1 MTVASAPLTAT
12 SLLDDRP
19 ASTGGPAVIRGAAR
33 VEVLRP
39 VPTLLSAF
47 TDARRTPPRPVEARE
62 TDYIAKFDDE
72 TLFYDA
78 FHGSRG
84 RIVLVGPPFLNLR
97 GELEKARITALP
109 SRADCPFEV
118 RELDRNGQLH
128 VSAPDGTNRLILAAP
143 FGTVEIAVQP
153 SEVDVFAGRRV
164 MFTQSRNND
173 IAWILDWVR
182 FSRDVHGADAVLLY
196 DNGSTRYRPEEL
208 AEALGGLAG
217 IATVRVIDWPFKF
230 GPQGWDATRW
240 WDSDFGQHGVW
251 EHGRRR
257 FLEAAASVQCSDVDE
272 FILPLRGRSLF
283 AAAEAS
289 PTGVLRYTGRW
300 VIGLE
305 GEEPPPALPGRRHK
319 DYTVT
324 RRERPVRKLGVL
336 SVDADRCPPKWTLV
350 PHRIPDAL
358 QWKIHSIGGHLA
370 SRLMTGEFSYRHFR
384 EISDSWKYERMGR
397 EPFDP
402 ARHETDAALARHVAA
417 VRWDA

>member
-1 MTVASAPLTAT
+1 MTRDGAPLTAARP
-12 SLLDDRP
+12 LDHGP
-19 ASTGGPAVIRGAAR
+19 AAIGGPTVIRGAAR

-39 VPTLLSAF
+39 VPTLLPDF
-47 TDARRTPPRPVEARE
+47 TGARRAPPRPVEARE
-62 TDYIAKFDDE
+62 ADYLDKFDAE

-78 FHGSRG
+78 FRGARG
-84 RIVLVGPPFLNLR
+84 RIVLVGPPFLNLKAD
-97 GELEKARITALP
+97 LQNARITALP
-109 SRADCPFEV
+109 SGADCSFDM
-118 RELDRNGQLH
+118 RELDRNGQVH
-128 VSAPDGTNRLILAAP
+128 VIAPDGTEKLILAAA
-143 FGTVEIAVQP
+143 FGTTEIAVQP
-153 SEVDVFAGRRV
+153 SEVDIFAGRRV

-196 DNGSTRYRPEEL
+196 DNGSTRYRPEDL
-208 AEALGGLAG
+208 AEALGQLDG
-217 IATVRVIDWPFKF
+217 IEAVRVVDWPFRF

-272 FILPLRGRSLF
+272 FILPLGGRSLF

-289 PTGVLRYTGRW
+289 ATGVLRYTGRW

-305 GEEPPPALPGRRHK
+305 GEEPPPARAGRRHK

-336 SVDADRCPPKWTLV
+336 TVDADRCPPKWTLV
-350 PHRIPDAL
+350 PHRIPDGL

-370 SRLMTGEFSYRHFR
+370 SAS
-384 EISDSWKYERMGR
+384 
-397 EPFDP
+397 
-402 ARHETDAALARHVAA
+402 
-417 VRWDA
+417 

>member
-1 MTVASAPLTAT
+1 MTAAASLT
-12 SLLDDRP
+12 P
-19 ASTGGPAVIRGAAR
+19 ARSPFQGPATKGDTSVIRHAAR

-39 VPTLLSAF
+39 VATSLPTFSR
-47 TDARRTPPRPVEARE
+47 ARREAPRPVEARE
-62 TDYIAKFDDE
+62 ADYGDKFDAE

-78 FHGSRG
+78 FFGSRG
-84 RIVLVGPPFLNLR
+84 RIVLLGPPFLNL
-97 GELEKARITALP
+97 KPAMDMARITALP
-109 SRADCPFEV
+109 SGADCPFEI
-118 RELDRNGQLH
+118 RELDRHGQVH
-128 VSAPDGTNRLILAAP
+128 VTAPQGTERLVLTAS
-143 FGTVEIAVQP
+143 FGTVEITVQP
-153 SEVDVFAGRRV
+153 SEVDIFAGRRV

-182 FSRDVHGADAVLLY
+182 FSRDIHGADAVLIY
-196 DNGSTRYRPEEL
+196 DNGSTRYRPDEL
-208 AEALGGLAG
+208 AEAIAGLDG
-217 IATVRVIDWPFKF
+217 IAAVRVVDWPYKF

-289 PTGVLRYTGRW
+289 PTGVLRYAGRW

-305 GEEPPPALPGRRHK
+305 GLEPPPARPGRRHK

-336 SVDADRCPPKWTLV
+336 TVDADRCPPKWTLV
-350 PHRIPDAL
+350 PHRIADGQ
-358 QWKIHSIGGHLA
+358 QWKIHSIGGHVA
-370 SRLMTGEFSYRHFR
+370 SRLMTQEFSYRHFR

-397 EPFDP
+397 EAFDP
-402 ARHETDAALARHVAA
+402 ARHETDADLAQHVAA

>member
-1 MTVASAPLTAT
+1 MSDAASLTPARPL
-12 SLLDDRP
+12 SQ
-19 ASTGGPAVIRGAAR
+19 GPATRGDRSVIRHAAR

-39 VPTLLSAF
+39 VATSLPAFSA
-47 TDARRTPPRPVEARE
+47 ARREPPRPVEARE
-62 TDYIAKFDDE
+62 PDYLDKFDAE

-78 FHGSRG
+78 FMGSRG
-84 RIVLVGPPFLNLR
+84 RIVLLGPPFLNLKPA
-97 GELEKARITALP
+97 LEQARITALP
-109 SRADCPFEV
+109 SGLDCPFEI
-118 RELDRNGQLH
+118 RELDRHGQVH
-128 VSAPDGTNRLILAAP
+128 VTAPDGTDRLVLNAS

-153 SEVDVFAGRRV
+153 SEVDIFAGRRV

-182 FSRDVHGADAVLLY
+182 FSRDIHGADAVLIY
-196 DNGSTRYRPEEL
+196 DNGSTRYSPDDL
-208 AEALGGLAG
+208 AAALAG
-217 IATVRVIDWPFKF
+217 LEGIAAVRVVDWPYKF

-257 FLEAAASVQCSDVDE
+257 FLEAAAGVQCSDIDE
-272 FILPLRGRSLF
+272 FILPMGGRSLF

-289 PTGVLRYTGRW
+289 RTGVLRYTGRW
-300 VIGLE
+300 VIGLD
-305 GEEPPPALPGRRHK
+305 GAEPPPARPGRRHK

-324 RRERPVRKLGVL
+324 RRERPVRKFGVL
-336 SVDADRCPPKWTLV
+336 TVDGDRCPPKWTLV
-350 PHRIPDAL
+350 PHRIPDGQ

-370 SRLMTGEFSYRHFR
+370 SRLMTREFSYRHFR

-397 EPFDP
+397 EAFDA
-402 ARHETDAALARHVAA
+402 ARHETDAELARHVAA